1 MVRDYLRRT
10 GGSVRRRDRCRGS
23 ILTWEVSRWLGLE
36 RAIQDPEG
44 EDGSYMGVLQ
54 LAGTAACPPPA
65 IMRNILSRWETVP
78 SHTGTRVT
86 DTLRRAGCPPLL
98 WYARCGR
105 MERIC
110 RLLSDGL
117 STACFVLGE
126 ERGRELLNNTAWKV
140 VFIDKE
146 KNVTVTDGLT
156 ETFSLLS
163 GEYRIV
169 G

>member
-1 MVRDYLRRT
+1 MVCPD
-10 GGSVRRRDRCRGS
+10 
-23 ILTWEVSRWLGLE
+23 
-36 RAIQDPEG
+36 AG
-44 EDGSYMGVLQ
+44 EWKEY
-54 LAGTAACPPPA
+54 AG
-65 IMRNILSRWETVP
+65 
-78 SHTGTRVT
+78 
-86 DTLRRAGCPPLL
+86 
-98 WYARCGR
+98 
-105 MERIC
+105 
-110 RLLSDGL
+110 LLSDGL

-126 ERGRELLNNTAWKV
+126 ERGRELLEQYGMEG